1 MTNRIY
7 YMKKRDI
14 LNLGQMLVLA
24 ALVTTSCSKLK
35 ENEISKVFVGGSSG
49 SVTAGAQLI
58 TTYSDL
64 NPVMHGQDEIFSLQ
78 ENTTDECLVPTR
90 AGDWDDNGVWRLLH
104 THTWDATHGQVQQVF
119 NNLGTLEADATTA
132 LALNPS
138 TEQAA
143 EAIFLR
149 SLAQY
154 YYLDLYGQVPY
165 RTVPN
170 YNTINAA
177 PVMTPAQ
184 AIDTL
189 VQNLTAIIPQ
199 LSPSNDH
206 SIATPNAARFL
217 LMKTLLNKQWFLN
230 PAKPAPQVATD
241 MQTVHDMGLAIQ
253 NSGQM
258 ITDSS
263 IGLTSNYFDNFGP
276 NNGGFGVPGTGGTS
290 HENIF
295 VYGNNGTATNA
306 NGTGNG
312 AIDDRW
318 MMALHYNS
326 WDQQA
331 PNAGWNGFST
341 IAEVY
346 TAFDP
351 SDTRK
356 GNVPYPAPNTYGA
369 SPISGLNVGLDS
381 GQQKNEKGVNI
392 NDRRGNL
399 LSFLE
404 PVANIETDVHTLE
417 GAGIRGIKYYPDY
430 ANYTGHASNQLAIF
444 RFADVLL
451 MMAEADLSGASGGS
465 GEALT
470 IVNSLHAARHAA
482 PISSISLVNAG
493 NIYDGT
499 TILEERQKELWWESW
514 RREDMIRMGVFL
526 QAWDLKS
533 ADAGTTYLLFPIP
546 VNQVVANPNLKQ
558 NPGY

>member
-1 MTNRIY
+1 
-7 YMKKRDI
+7 MKKRYI
-14 LNLGQMLVLA
+14 LNLAQILLVA
-24 ALVTTSCSKLK
+24 GIATTSCTKLK
-35 ENEISKVFVGGSSG
+35 ETEVSKIFVGGSSG
-49 SVTAGAQLI
+49 SVTAQAQLI
-58 TTYSDL
+58 TSYNDL
-64 NPVMHGQDEIFSLQ
+64 NTVMHGQDEIFSLQ

-119 NNLGTLEADATTA
+119 SNLGTLEADATTA
-132 LALNPS
+132 LALGPS
-138 TEQAA
+138 AEQAA

-154 YYLDLYGQVPY
+154 YYLNLYGQVPY
-165 RTVPN
+165 RTVAN

-184 AIDTL
+184 AVDTL
-189 VQNLTAIIPQ
+189 VQNLTAIIPV
-199 LSPSNDH
+199 LNPNNDH
-206 SIATPNAARFL
+206 SIANPNAARFL
-217 LMKTLLNKQWFLN
+217 LMKVLLNKQWFLS
-230 PAKPAPQVATD
+230 PAHPATQAAAD
-241 MQTVHDMGLAIQ
+241 MQQVYSLGQAIMSSGMMI
-253 NSGQM
+253 NSKPL
-258 ITDSS
+258 
-263 IGLTSNYFDNFGP
+263 GLTAYYFDNFGP
-276 NNGGFGVPGTGGTS
+276 NNGGSGVAGTGNVST
-290 HENIF
+290 ENIF
-295 VYGNNGTATNA
+295 VYGNNGTANNG

-326 WDQQA
+326 WDAQA

-351 SDTRK
+351 TDQRK
-356 GNVPYPAPNTYGA
+356 GNVPYPAPNTHGV

-381 GQQKNEKGVNI
+381 GQQKNETGANVM
-392 NDRRGNL
+392 DRRGNL

-430 ANYTGHASNQLAIF
+430 SQYTGHASNQLAIF
-444 RFADVLL
+444 RYADVLL

-465 GEALT
+465 GEALS
-470 IVNSLHAARHAA
+470 IVNTLHAARHAA
-482 PISSISLVNAG
+482 PISAITLVNAG
-493 NIYDGT
+493 NLYDPT

-533 ADAGTTYLLFPIP
+533 ADVGTTYLLFPIP
-546 VNQVVANPNLKQ
+546 VTQVVANPNLKQ